1 MASQAD
7 NFYFSQ
13 IGWKN
18 QQTCRLHG
26 KSVSGGLRDLLRTYG
41 VSYAQDQLCSAA
53 VGPWKQS
60 NLSFFPPSIAGLLH
74 WSRAKHPVLG
84 EMRTQAGAGLFPT
97 LPPYICFHILVT
109 SCWRIKQEGEDSSL
123 PRSPVFPQKPDEMW
137 GHKERGETGSDMWKL
152 LWKFPRKQKHKTIGL
167 A

>member
-1 MASQAD
+1 MA
-7 NFYFSQ
+7 
-13 IGWKN
+13 N
-18 QQTCRLHG
+18 QFLEAWETCLGHMECHM
-26 KSVSGGLRDLLRTYG
+26 LRISFAL
-41 VSYAQDQLCSAA
+41 QLWDP
-53 VGPWKQS
+53 GS
-60 NLSFFPPSIAGLLH
+60 NPIRVFFPPSIAGLLH